1 VLFRRHRMSEEQG
14 LFVLPEGFVKR
25 LMRLQI
31 KVVAKVYWNKLD
43 EVSCCASWLAA

>member
-1 VLFRRHRMSEEQG
+1 MSEEQG